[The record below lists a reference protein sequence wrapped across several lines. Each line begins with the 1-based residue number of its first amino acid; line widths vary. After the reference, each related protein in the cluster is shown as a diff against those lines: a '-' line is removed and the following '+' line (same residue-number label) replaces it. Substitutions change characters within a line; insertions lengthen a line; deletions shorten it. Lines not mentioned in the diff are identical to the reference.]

1 VCHTAELVAS
11 STPRGCARS
20 CQVVSRCDQAPTAA
34 PRTTCCCVPGC
45 AGAGNH
51 AVVPEL
57 RLDVFPDLRAHVGRP
72 RERPGTSLARDPNRA
87 TSTET
92 DMTATAP
99 IIITPTENN
108 PWAENLAAQKTRFPN
123 AKDSILFAIAALQ
136 DNPDIAIDDLKT
148 LASQQGI
155 RVTAASVNAAKRLLD
170 PENATAP
177 VAAPAGLNP
186 APARERCGETS
197 SGRRSPAG
205 RQRVDPGRGRQD
217 PGAGERRGRTN
228 ARGGAEGDHR
238 ARSRRRILRHPA
250 PPAAKNGLTSATA
263 CSRRAPPRSLPPL
276 DPATAWFPV

>member
-1 VCHTAELVAS
+1 VGFPRER
-11 STPRGCARS
+11 RGCANQRLRPIASRS
-20 CQVVSRCDQAPTAA
+20 RPTNQRLRGGVQRTGAWIGIYPHGFLK
-34 PRTTCCCVPGC
+34 PR
-45 AGAGNH
+45 NH

-72 RERPGTSLARDPNRA
+72 PERPGTSLARDPNRA

-99 IIITPTENN
+99 ITTPTENN

-136 DNPDIAIDDLKT
+136 DNPDIPIDDLKT

-177 VAAPAGLNP
+177 VVAPAGLNP
-186 APARERCGETS
+186 APRPGTLGEAS

-205 RQRVDPGRGRQD
+205 RQRVDPGCGRQD

-238 ARSRRRILRHPA
+238 ARSRRRILRYPA
-250 PPAAKNGLTSATA
+250 HARHSTVSATVCS
-263 CSRRAPPRSLPPL
+263 CSRRAPPRNQR
-276 DPATAWFPV
+276 AMWW